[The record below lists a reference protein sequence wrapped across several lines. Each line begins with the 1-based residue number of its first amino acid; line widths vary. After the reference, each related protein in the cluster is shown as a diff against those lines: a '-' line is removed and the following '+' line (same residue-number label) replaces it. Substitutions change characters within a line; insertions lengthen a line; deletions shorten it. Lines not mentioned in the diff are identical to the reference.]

1 MDRVNNIISNRRYR
15 ELLGEIEELEKER
28 IYCHHGM
35 EHNLD
40 VARIAAMMAADEGI
54 DVQRDI
60 VYAAALIHDIG
71 RKEQYIHGVEHE
83 IASAAIAPLIL
94 EECGYTDDEIDMII
108 AAIINHGNEAVRD
121 EENLTG
127 LIYRADKASRK
138 CYLCKAADTCH
149 KPEEK
154 RVKRILY

>member
-1 MDRVNNIISNRRYR
+1 MERVNNIISNKRYR

-28 IYCHHGM
+28 IYCHHGIG
-35 EHNLD
+35 HDLD
-40 VARIAAMMAADEGI
+40 VARIAVMMASDEGMDI
-54 DVQRDI
+54 PRDI
-60 VYAAALIHDIG
+60 IYAAALIHDIG
-71 RKEQYIHGVEHE
+71 RKEQYINGVEHE
-83 IASAAIAPLIL
+83 IASAAIAPVIL
-94 EECGYTDDEIDMII
+94 EECGYTENEIDDII